1 MKLSTLISRYAG
13 IGIISLCLLSCAA
26 EPDPAPDHIPEI
38 KSISAEVKMN
48 MCTLSCML
56 SAKLDSSYEVGF
68 YYGYAADNMTKV
80 PVGRTSSRD
89 FALQLTS
96 LAYETDYVF
105 KAYIS
110 NGKNEICSNI
120 ERFRTE
126 KESYMYL
133 IEKEKRVSY
142 RKTEFDI
149 ELLTNVAYEVIIPDD
164 VDWISYYDVVS
175 RFYMVVQGNTSPQP
189 RSCELVFNSLYHN
202 SKQVF
207 KLYQEGYDVNS
218 DDLVISQEEVVFD
231 HKATTFTITVG
242 GNVEFDVH
250 IPSDVNWLA
259 YSRKGR
265 DCVFALNVNDTYNP
279 RNCEVL
285 FIRRSDNYSEPLSVF
300 QFGRVPID

>member
-38 KSISAEVKMN
+38 KSIYAEVKMN

-56 SAKLDSSYEVGF
+56 SSKLSSKYEVGF
-68 YYGYAADNMTKV
+68 YYGYTAHNMKKV

-89 FALQLTS
+89 FALELTS
-96 LAYETDYVF
+96 LSYETNYVY
-105 KAYIS
+105 KAYVS
-110 NGKNEICSNI
+110 NGRNEVCSDI
-120 ERFRTE
+120 ERFSTGQE
-126 KESYMYL
+126 PYMYL
-133 IEKEKRVSY
+133 IDKEEHVSY
-142 RKTEFDI
+142 RRSEI
-149 ELLTNVAYEVIIPDD
+149 NVNLLTNVAYNVIIPDD
-164 VDWISYYDVVS
+164 VDWVAYHDVVA
-175 RFYMVVQGNTSPQP
+175 RYYIVVEGNTSSEP
-189 RSCELVFNSLYHN
+189 RTCELVFNSSYHDY
-202 SKQVF
+202 QQIF
-207 KLYQEGYDVNS
+207 KITQEGYDMNS
-218 DDLVISQEEVVFD
+218 DDLVISREEVVFD

-300 QFGRVPID
+300 QFGCVPID